1 MNDEPE
7 VYVNIRTCIN
17 MDSNQKSRSGVFS
30 LFIAVILVKHTLA
43 DVLQCYKCSVSIEKY
58 VVDNKTMT
66 TPLCSKFQ
74 ESSNYMVQCP
84 YSTMCLK
91 SISILHLQNGQ
102 EKEAITRGCAQQKN
116 TTQIFRNKQWEQ
128 EHLVQEVYDEGCRPI
143 INDLSGGSIKRHCY
157 CRGNLC
163 NTAGSFNTKSNVLLT
178 LFFVCSIYQ
187 KF

>member
-1 MNDEPE
+1 M
-7 VYVNIRTCIN
+7 CIN
-17 MDSNQKSRSGVFS
+17 MECTQKSRSSILLLFVAVF
-30 LFIAVILVKHTLA
+30 LDKKTLA

-74 ESSNYMVQCP
+74 ESFNYTVKCP

-91 SISILHLQNGQ
+91 SISILHLKNGQ
-102 EKEAITRGCAQQKN
+102 NQEVITRGCAQQKN
-116 TTQIFRNKQWEQ
+116 TTQIFRNKHWEQ

-143 INDLSGGSIKRHCY
+143 NTDLLGGSVKKNCY

-163 NTAGSFNTKSNVLLT
+163 NSAGFFKLKSYMIITMFLICT
-178 LFFVCSIYQ
+178 FYH
-187 KF
+187 KT